1 MSSLKINFFPL
12 HFILSVLAL
21 IVLVTV
27 FSNDVYVYMSSN
39 IYINGLIIVLFFIC
53 MFWIFGV
60 LSYYSRSAKVLSKLL
75 SLNSKSSFNRDR
87 SKEEPRDKM
96 ADRKRVAEVSAA
108 VAGTLIDTP
117 VISKAIA
124 FSNKNGRVEINSFDA
139 ANILDSVSDSGERV
153 LGLSR
158 FLTSVFTMLGLAGTF
173 IGLLQTIDGV
183 GKALGSLANIQN
195 VDILGFVKLLADPL
209 QGMSV
214 AFSTSLFGLA
224 AALFGNYGN
233 YVAAQS
239 LSVFIH
245 KLKTVLQATAGI
257 SSLDPNKIEAKDILI
272 ALDDSFNRLYE
283 GLSDRLDVVSE
294 SMMSMVKVIARTNER
309 QERVLKVVVDNF
321 ASMEEVWTRILHLT
335 QEVAKLP
342 QQVDAILANNRSEF
356 FNYLDSNVVPVFV
369 NIAGGVARNADISTG
384 ILGATQGVL
393 GVSEDTNAV
402 SKGILGASSELLGAT
417 GSVISGISTTN
428 AIAQDLAGISN
439 AGNEITSGVLS
450 AVADNVAVSR
460 DIAGI
465 SNTGNEI
472 ASGVLSAV
480 ADSVAVSRDIAGITS
495 SGIEVAN
502 GLLGAISQTQ
512 GQVLQTQ
519 MEATGILMQG
529 NELSGQV
536 LSVGQNILGE
546 VNNGNNLTSAVL
558 GELGN
563 ANNLANAILGESSNA
578 SNILN
583 GLVGEVNNGNN
594 LTSAVLGEL
603 GNANNLANAI
613 LGESNNTNNILSG
626 LVGEVGN
633 TNALMN
639 AAVGELSNANNLN
652 SSLLEIAST
661 DLQLNSGIASS
672 VDNMANSMNIMSSQL
687 QNVSDN
693 MVGAVQSFSASSEA
707 NMQEISA
714 LRQSFEVFTSNVNDV
729 IQGFQ
734 YTVSSVADASNTVAS
749 LEQSVSALNN
759 SFYSVIPTL
768 EQLVGMYDQN
778 AIASFL
784 NSLDG
789 VNQSL
794 GLVSQSIQE
803 GSIQT
808 GEAINSISSL
818 IQEVSALRED
828 FSNQIADVISSV
840 GNNLNVSN
848 AENVAVLEEIKNEIA
863 TLNDNN
869 ANSVSDS
876 LLSNILNSSE
886 SSVALL
892 SDLTQA
898 IQDLSS
904 INSNSNER
912 AIEALLSLRDEASS
926 SNARLDVVAASVDA
940 LIAEMLNSRDVAQSI
955 LDLVARMNDYNKI
968 N

>member
-439 AGNEITSGVLS
+439 AGNEIT
-450 AVADNVAVSR
+450 
-460 DIAGI
+460 
-465 SNTGNEI
+465 
-472 ASGVLSAV
+472 SGVLSAV

>member
-12 HFILSVLAL
+12 HFILSILAL

-75 SLNSKSSFNRDR
+75 SLNSKTSFNRDR
-87 SKEEPRDKM
+87 AGEAPRDKA

-124 FSNKNGRVEINSFDA
+124 FSSKNGRVEINSFDS

-335 QEVAKLP
+335 QEVVKLP
-342 QQVDAILANNRSEF
+342 KQVDAILANNRNEF
-356 FNYLDSNVVPVFV
+356 FNYLDSSVIPVFT
-369 NIAGGVARNADISTG
+369 NIAGGVARNVDVSTG
-384 ILGATQGVL
+384 ILETSQGVL
-393 GVSEDTNAV
+393 GVSESTNSV

-428 AIAQDLAGISN
+428 AIAQDLAGISSS
-439 AGNEITSGVLS
+439 GNEISNGILS
-450 AVADNVAVSR
+450 AVADNVS
-460 DIAGI
+460 
-465 SNTGNEI
+465 
-472 ASGVLSAV
+472 
-480 ADSVAVSRDIAGITS
+480 VSRDIAGITS
-495 SGIEVAN
+495 SGIEIAN
-502 GLLGAISQTQ
+502 GLLGNISQ
-512 GQVLQTQ
+512 LQPQ
-519 MEATGILMQG
+519 LLQAQLDSNGLANAILG
-529 NELSGQV
+529 ESTNSNALLNG
-536 LSVGQNILGE
+536 LIGE
-546 VNNGNNLTSAVL
+546 VNNGNNLTSSVL

-563 ANNLANAILGESSNA
+563 SNNLANAILGESTNSNA
-578 SNILN
+578 LLN
-583 GLVGEVNNGNN
+583 GLIGEVNNGNN
-594 LTSAVLGEL
+594 LTSSVLGEL
-603 GNANNLANAI
+603 GNSNNL
-613 LGESNNTNNILSG
+613 S
-626 LVGEVGN
+626 
-633 TNALMN
+633 
-639 AAVGELSNANNLN
+639 

-661 DLQLNSGIASS
+661 ELQVSSGISS
-672 VDNMANSMNIMSSQL
+672 SLEQMSNSMNGMSVQL
-687 QNVSDN
+687 ANVSDN
-693 MVGAVQSFSASSEA
+693 MMNAVQSFSASSEA
-707 NMQEISA
+707 NMQEVAA
-714 LRQSFEVFTSNVNDV
+714 LRQSFDIFTSNVSDV

-734 YTVSSVADASNTVAS
+734 YTVNSVADATNTVAT

-778 AIASFL
+778 AILSFL
-784 NSLDG
+784 NSLES

-794 GLVSQSIQE
+794 SLVSQSIQD

-808 GEAINSISSL
+808 SDAINSISNL
-818 IQEVSALRED
+818 IQEVSSLRQD
-828 FSNQIADVISSV
+828 FSNQISDVISSV

-848 AENVAVLEEIKNEIA
+848 AESVAILEEIKNEII
-863 TLNDNN
+863 TLNDSN
-869 ANSVSDS
+869 AKSISDA

-886 SSVALL
+886 STVSLL

-898 IQDLSS
+898 IEDLSS
-904 INSNSNER
+904 INSNSNEA
-912 AIEALLSLRDEASS
+912 AINALLSLRDEASN
-926 SNARLDVVAASVDA
+926 SNARLDIVAASVDA
-940 LIAEMLNSRDVAQSI
+940 LITEVLNSRDVAQSI
-955 LDLVARMNDYNKI
+955 LDLVAKMNDYNKI